1 MPGQAVQVG
10 PFIGG
15 LNTFSDPSAIADNEL
30 SVCENFELDLDG
42 SLKSRPPIEELTVSF
57 PLDISGG
64 NINILDYFYEA
75 TGQSY
80 LLASDGVS
88 STYSFDGT
96 TWTLVTN
103 QLAAAGFAQYD
114 DKAWLTAPVGS
125 TQDGGYWTPSGGFT
139 ADTDMPKGEIIVV
152 FKDRMWIA
160 EGRTSTNQGTRL
172 YRSRTLADPALWPT
186 VTDFAD
192 IGSGDGQNIVNLA
205 VYFNTLLIFRTN
217 SIFGL
222 QYATDPAA
230 AVVALVVPNVGLA
243 SKDALDAFESFIY
256 FIYEDKAYEFSNNKA
271 AQINVKVPF
280 RAGSTAEIYLPFAV
294 SEFNRRVIFTY
305 YDTLFVYSLR
315 TRTWTT
321 WKSET
326 FGSVGKIVKQ
336 ETAGDIAVAVT
347 HKSADVPITGG
358 ARVAPTLKIT
368 DTTGSVAE
376 QMTCVAQTKI
386 FNYQASSIYKRLFWW
401 GIDANFRT
409 TVEGLAFPIT
419 FNFQVIWQDLLPKT
433 WGEIA
438 QFFWINPLAEPPFV
452 DSNVDVSTAPLGR
465 KFVKFFKSLRF
476 RQIFYRVTFPT
487 DGSSATAPVRL
498 FSLMTYVNPKETV
511 SRTIN

>member
-1 MPGQAVQVG
+1 MPGQAIQVG

-42 SLKSRPPIEELTVSF
+42 SLKSRPPIEQLAVSF
-57 PLDISGG
+57 PLAVSGG

-96 TWTLVTN
+96 SWTLVTD
-103 QLAAAGFAQYD
+103 QLAAAGFAQFD
-114 DKAWLTAPVGS
+114 DKAWLTARVGS
-125 TQDGGYWTPSGGFT
+125 SQNGGYWTPTGGFT
-139 ADTDMPKGEIIVV
+139 ADTDMPKGEVIVV
-152 FKDRMWIA
+152 FKDRLWVA
-160 EGRTSTNQGTRL
+160 EGKNSTNKGTRL
-172 YRSRTLADPALWPT
+172 YRSRTVADPAIWPA

-192 IGSGDGQNIVNLA
+192 IGSGDGQNIVNLSI
-205 VYFNTLLIFRTN
+205 YFNTLLIFRTN
-217 SIFGL
+217 SIYGL

-271 AQINVKVPF
+271 SQINVKVPF
-280 RAGSTAEIYLPFAV
+280 RTTASGGVYLPYAV

-305 YDTLFVYSLR
+305 FGTLYVYNLR

-321 WKSET
+321 WKSDT
-326 FGSVGKIVKQ
+326 FGPIGKIVKR
-336 ETAGDIAVAVT
+336 ETADDTAVAIT
-347 HKSADVPITGG
+347 HKSTGIAVTG
-358 ARVAPTLKIT
+358 SARVTPTLRIT
-368 DTTGSVAE
+368 DVVSNVSEPIVCT
-376 QMTCVAQTKI
+376 AQTKI
-386 FNYQASSIYKRLFWW
+386 FNYQASSLYKRLFWW
-401 GIDANFRT
+401 GIDANFRQ
-409 TVEGLAFPIT
+409 TVEGLAFPVT
-419 FNFQVIWQDLLPKT
+419 YNFSVKWSDLFAKT
-433 WGEIA
+433 WDEMLE
-438 QFFWINPLAEPPFV
+438 FFWVSPLAEPPFV
-452 DSNVDVSTAPLGR
+452 ESDVDVSTASLGR
-465 KFVKFFKSLRF
+465 KFVKFFQSLRF
-476 RQIFYRVTFPT
+476 RQIYFRVTFPT
-487 DGSSATAPVRL
+487 DGSSTTAPVRL

>member
-1 MPGQAVQVG
+1 MPGQAIQVG

-30 SVCENFELDLDG
+30 SICENFELDLDG
-42 SLKSRPPIEELTVSF
+42 SLKSRPPIEELAVSF
-57 PLDISGG
+57 PLAVSGG

-88 STYSFDGT
+88 STYFFDGT
-96 TWTLVTN
+96 SWTLVTD
-103 QLAAAGFAQYD
+103 QLAAAGFAQFD
-114 DKAWLTAPVGS
+114 DKAWLTARVGS
-125 TQDGGYWTPSGGFT
+125 AQDGGYWTPSGGFT
-139 ADTDMPKGEIIVV
+139 VDADMPKGEVIVV
-152 FKDRMWIA
+152 FKDRMWIS

-186 VTDFAD
+186 VTDFVD

-280 RAGSTAEIYLPFAV
+280 RAGSKAGIYLPFAV

-305 YDTLFVYSLR
+305 YGTLFVYSLR

-321 WKSET
+321 WKSDT
-326 FGSVGKIVKQ
+326 FGAVGKIVKQ
-336 ETAGDIAVAVT
+336 ETAGDEAVAIT
-347 HKSADVPITGG
+347 HKSAGIPVTGS
-358 ARVAPTLKIT
+358 ARVTPTLKIT
-368 DTTGSVAE
+368 DIVSNVAE
-376 QMTCVAQTKI
+376 QMMCIAQTKI
-386 FNYQASSIYKRLFWW
+386 FNYQAGSIYKRLFWW
-401 GIDANFRT
+401 GIDANFKT
-409 TVEGLAFPIT
+409 TVDGLAFPIT
-419 FNFQVIWQDLLPKT
+419 FNFDTKWGDLLSKTWNDLLP
-433 WGEIA
+433 
-438 QFFWINPLAEPPFV
+438 FFWAAPLETPPFV
-452 DSNVDVSTAPLGR
+452 ESDVDVSTAPLGR

-476 RQIFYRVTFPT
+476 RQIFYRVNFPT

>member
-1 MPGQAVQVG
+1 MPGQAIQVG

-42 SLKSRPPIEELTVSF
+42 SLKSRPPIEQLAVSF
-57 PLDISGG
+57 PLATSGG
-64 NINILDYFYEA
+64 NINILDFFYEA

-96 TWTLVTN
+96 SWTLVTN

-125 TQDGGYWTPSGGFT
+125 SQDGGYWTPSGGFT
-139 ADTDMPKGEIIVV
+139 VDSDMPKGEVIVV
-152 FKDRMWIA
+152 FKDRLWIA
-160 EGRTSTNQGTRL
+160 EGRASTNQGTRL
-172 YRSRTLADPALWPT
+172 YRSRTLADPALWPAT
-186 VTDFAD
+186 TDFVD

-243 SKDALDAFESFIY
+243 SKDAMDAFESFIY

-280 RAGSTAEIYLPFAV
+280 RATSTANIYLPFSV

-305 YDTLFVYSLR
+305 YDTQFVYSLR

-321 WKSET
+321 WKSNT

-336 ETAGDIAVAVT
+336 ETNDDTAVAIT
-347 HKSADVPITGG
+347 HKSAGVPVTGS

-368 DTTGSVAE
+368 DAVTSVTE

-401 GIDANFRT
+401 GIDANFKT
-409 TVEGLAFPIT
+409 DVEGLAFPIT
-419 FNFQVIWQDLLPKT
+419 FNFDTKWGDLLPLT
-433 WGEIA
+433 WGSRLP
-438 QFFWINPLAEPPFV
+438 FFWINPLAEPPFV
-452 DSNVDVSTAPLGR
+452 QSDVDVSTAALGR

-476 RQIFYRVTFPT
+476 RQIFYRIQFPT
-487 DGSSATAPVRL
+487 DGSTATAPVRL
-498 FSLMTYVNPKETV
+498 FSLMTYINPKETV

>member
-1 MPGQAVQVG
+1 MPGQAIQVG

-42 SLKSRPPIEELTVSF
+42 SLKSRPPIEDLGVSF
-57 PLDISGG
+57 PLDSSGG
-64 NINILDYFYEA
+64 NINILGYFYEPDGDA
-75 TGQSY
+75 F
-80 LLASDGVS
+80 LIASDGQT
-88 STYSFDGT
+88 STYSFNGT
-96 TWTLVTN
+96 AWTLVTD
-103 QLAAAGFAQYD
+103 QLSAAGFAQFD

-125 TQDGGYWTPSGGFT
+125 TDDGGYWTPSGGFT
-139 ADTDMPKGEIIVV
+139 VDSDMPKGELIVV
-152 FKDRMWIA
+152 FKDRLWIA
-160 EGRTSTNQGTRL
+160 EGRASTNQGTRL
-172 YRSRTLADPALWPT
+172 YRSQTVADPTLWPT
-186 VTDFAD
+186 TTDFID
-192 IGSGDGQNIVNLA
+192 IGSGDGQNIVSLT

-230 AVVALVVPNVGLA
+230 AVVALVIPNVGLS
-243 SKDALDAFESFIY
+243 SKDALTAFESFIY
-256 FIYEDKAYEFSNNKA
+256 FMYEDKAYEFANNKA

-280 RAGSTAEIYLPFAV
+280 TATSKADIYLPYAV

-305 YDTLFVYSLR
+305 FNTLYVYSLR
-315 TRTWTT
+315 TRTWTV
-321 WKSET
+321 WKSDV
-326 FGSVGKIVKQ
+326 FGAVGKILKQ
-336 ETAGDIAVAVT
+336 ETGDDIVVAVT
-347 HKSADVPITGG
+347 HRSTTVPVTGG

-368 DTTGSVAE
+368 DAITMVTE
-376 QMTCVAQTKI
+376 NMQCIAQTKI

-401 GIDANFRT
+401 GIDANFKT

-419 FNFQVIWQDLLPKT
+419 FNFQVQWGKLLPKT
-433 WGEIA
+433 WGELLP
-438 QFFWINPLAEPPFV
+438 FFWINPLDAPPFV
-452 DSNVDVSTAPLGR
+452 QSDVDVSTAPLGR

-476 RQIFYRVTFPT
+476 RQIFYRIEFPT
-487 DGSSATAPVRL
+487 DGSMATAPVRL

>member
-1 MPGQAVQVG
+1 MPGQAIQVG

-42 SLKSRPPIEELTVSF
+42 SLKSRPPIEDVGVSF
-57 PLDISGG
+57 PLGATG
-64 NINILDYFYEA
+64 NINILGYFYDG
-75 TGQSY
+75 TGNAF
-80 LLASDGVS
+80 LLASDGLT
-88 STYSFDGT
+88 STYYFSGT
-96 TWTLVTN
+96 AWVLVTSA
-103 QLAAAGFAQYD
+103 LSAAGFVQFD

-125 TQDGGYWTPSGGFT
+125 AQTGGYWTLSGGFT
-139 ADTDMPKGEIIVV
+139 AVSNMPKGEVIVT
-152 FKDRMWIA
+152 FKDRLWIA
-160 EGRTSTNQGTRL
+160 EGKDSTNQGTRL
-172 YRSRTLADPALWPT
+172 YRSRTVADPAIWPS
-186 VTDFAD
+186 VTDFVD
-192 IGSGDGQNIVNLA
+192 IGSGDGQNIVSLA

-230 AVVALVVPNVGLA
+230 AVVALVVPNVGLN
-243 SKDALDAFESFIY
+243 SKDAITAFESFIY
-256 FIYEDKAYEFSNNKA
+256 FMYEDKAYEFANNKA

-280 RAGSTAEIYLPFAV
+280 RAISKSGIYLPFAV

-305 YDTLFVYSLR
+305 FDTLYVYSLR

-321 WKSET
+321 WRSET
-326 FGSVGKIVKQ
+326 FGAVGKIVKR
-336 ETAGDIAVAVT
+336 ETTTDLAVAVT
-347 HKSADVPITGG
+347 HRSAAVPASGS
-358 ARVAPTLKIT
+358 RSAPTLRIT
-368 DTTGSVAE
+368 DDITAVTE

-401 GIDANFRT
+401 GIDASFKT

-419 FNFQVIWQDLLPKT
+419 FNFQVQWGQLLPKT
-433 WGEIA
+433 WGELLP
-438 QFFWINPLAEPPFV
+438 FFWINPLDAPPFV
-452 DSNVDVSTAPLGR
+452 QSDVDVSTAPLGR

-476 RQIFYRVTFPT
+476 RQIFYRIEFPT
-487 DGSSATAPVRL
+487 DGSMATAPVRL